1 MRRRDGPGGRAVRQH
16 VRLLRSRRRERLGD
30 APRAAG
36 SKASRNRAVEAFFGD
51 SRLRDLL
58 EGREVMLVDVGA
70 KGGIPK
76 EWRPLLPVLE
86 VIGFDPNW
94 PQDIDEIAA
103 EVYDLGGVP
112 PAEKRKPQ
120 PYPTKTTFF
129 PLGVAG
135 RPGRREFHVTR
146 GPSMSSLLRPDAE
159 RALLYGLGDDAVIVR
174 TIEIETTT
182 LDAVAEERQLVFADF
197 IKLDTQGSEL
207 EVLQGAEGVLRDLAF
222 GLRVEACLAPLYEN
236 QPLFSDIDPF
246 LRERGFEL
254 MLITHRLAYPRL
266 DPETAARATRQSAA
280 ALSLPP
286 GGQLVVIDP
295 VYLRSPSG
303 VAARL
308 EGLAA
313 PDRRRYFAGAVL
325 VCLVYGRVD
334 YSLELLALAEP
345 MVGRE
350 FAGLVRQLISTF
362 PAAAK

>member
-1 MRRRDGPGGRAVRQH
+1 MRFVPF
-16 VRLLRSRRRERLGD
+16 RRRERVDD

-36 SKASRNRAVEAFFGD
+36 SKAPRHRAVEAFFRD
-51 SRLRDLL
+51 SRLRELL
-58 EGREVMLVDVGA
+58 DGREVMLVDVGA

-76 EWRPLLPVLE
+76 EWRPLLPILE

-94 PQDIDEIAA
+94 PQDIGEIAA
-103 EVYDLGGVP
+103 EVYDLGDVP
-112 PAEKRKPQ
+112 PGEKKKPQ
-120 PYPTKTTFF
+120 PYPAKTTFI
-129 PLGVAG
+129 PLAVAG

-159 RALLYGLGDDAVIVR
+159 RAMLYGLGDDAVIVR

-182 LDAVAEERQLVFADF
+182 LDAVAEERKLVCADF

-207 EVLQGAEGVLRDLAF
+207 EVLQGAEGMLRDLAF

-236 QPLFSDIDPF
+236 QPLFSDVDPF

-266 DPETAARATRQSAA
+266 DPETASRMTYANKKAGAPP
-280 ALSLPP
+280 PP

-295 VYLRSPSG
+295 VYLKSPAA
-303 VAARL
+303 VEARL
-308 EGLAA
+308 DSLDAA
-313 PDRRRYFAGAVL
+313 DRRRYIAGAVL

-345 MVGRE
+345 MVGPE
-350 FAGLVRQLISTF
+350 FARRVRQLISVF
-362 PAAAK
+362 PAGAK